1 MDPKELNTLYDG
13 LRRHEHDAMD
23 TFLADVKAGIID
35 FSDIENIGLP
45 KNATDALLCHGLLL
59 DQLPPTKV
67 GGLSLI

>member
-1 MDPKELNTLYDG
+1 MDPKDLNTLYSG
-13 LRRHEHDAMD
+13 LRQRKPEAMD
-23 TFLADVKAGIID
+23 MLLVAIKTGDIC

-45 KNATDALLCHGLLL
+45 KNATDALIYHGLLL